1 MSRRERQSSYGD
13 AQKQREMNEAAERA
27 KVQRREDIQSLLEK
41 PEGRRVF
48 QWLFAETRPFSDS
61 FNGNSR
67 DLYEKGVRKIGLL
80 LLEEVRR
87 AKPEITLEELFGKG

>member
-13 AQKQREMNEAAERA
+13 AQKQREMDEAAERV

-61 FNGNSR
+61 F
-67 DLYEKGVRKIGLL
+67 KRKIGLL

>member
-1 MSRRERQSSYGD
+1 MSRRNPQSTYGD
-13 AQKQREMNEAAERA
+13 AQKQREMNEAAERV
-27 KVQRREDIQSLLEK
+27 KVQRREDIQALLEM
-41 PEGRRVF
+41 PAGRRIF

-80 LLEEVRR
+80 LLDEVRR
-87 AKPEITLEELFGKG
+87 AKPETTLEELFGKG